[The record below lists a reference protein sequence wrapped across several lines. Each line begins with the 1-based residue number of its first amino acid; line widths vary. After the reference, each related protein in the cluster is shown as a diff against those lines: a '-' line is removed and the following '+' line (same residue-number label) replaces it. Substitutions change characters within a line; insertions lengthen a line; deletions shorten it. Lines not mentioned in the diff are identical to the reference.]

1 MIYELWTY
9 LLGERA
15 HLGVGGEERR
25 AEAGGGVVQDQT
37 LPVQLGKNNMVVRVS
52 QYASKIRYFNLTI
65 EPPTTTVFFFFQ
77 MCQKVTKDEKV
88 LNKDRILKVH
98 YRHRIKLVFKV
109 VKPL

>member
-65 EPPTTTVFFFFQ
+65 EPPTTTVCF
-77 MCQKVTKDEKV
+77 CANVPKSYKRRKS
-88 LNKDRILKVH
+88 
-98 YRHRIKLVFKV
+98 
-109 VKPL
+109 VK